1 MISCEQHDYVEIACM
16 YNYLIKLTLN
26 SGDELEGVALDV
38 KRNENREECINIKV
52 NNIES
57 LVVLDSVSK
66 MEVLVESP
74 HFKVV
79 TFN

>member
-16 YNYLIKLTLN
+16 YNYLIKLSLN
-26 SGDELEGVALDV
+26 SGDELEGIALDV
-38 KRNENREECINIKV
+38 KRNVNREECVKV
-52 NNIES
+52 KVDNTDV

-66 MEVLVESP
+66 MEVLVDNP

-79 TFN
+79 IFK

>member
-16 YNYLIKLTLN
+16 YNYLIKLSLN
-26 SGDELEGVALDV
+26 SGDELEGIALDV
-38 KRNENREECINIKV
+38 KRNENREECVKV
-52 NNIES
+52 KVDNTDV

-66 MEVLVESP
+66 MEVLVDNP

-79 TFN
+79 IFK

>member
-16 YNYLIKLTLN
+16 YNYLIKLTLS

-38 KRNENREECINIKV
+38 KRNKSREECINIKV
-52 NNIES
+52 NNIDS

-66 MEVLVESP
+66 MEVLVENP
-74 HFKVV
+74 HFKIV
-79 TFN
+79 TFK